1 MSSNSFL
8 FIRVA
13 SGIMFFVM
21 LYVGYYM
28 NKHKDTL
35 FGKVQHETS
44 GERAYS
50 RVTPFIIMAH
60 IIVAFGLIALGVH

>member
-1 MSSNSFL
+1 MTKESFIY
-8 FIRVA
+8 IRVA

-21 LYVGYYM
+21 LYVAYYM
-28 NKHKDTL
+28 NKHKATL

-50 RVTPFIIMAH
+50 LVTPFIIIAH
-60 IIVAFGLIALGVH
+60 IIVGFALIALGVH